1 MEIAKD
7 LVAASALPIVLAI
20 LRESDSYGYSIIKRV
35 KELSGDEMNWTEGML
50 YPILHRLEAQELI
63 DSYWKESENGRK
75 RKYYRINETGLRELE
90 MQRNQWMTVHS
101 ALTQLWET
109 EKH

>member
-1 MEIAKD
+1 MVLYIEVLGIKEMVMEIAKD

-20 LRESDSYGYSIIKRV
+20 LKESDSYGYSIIKRV

-75 RKYYRINETGLRELE
+75 RKYYRISR
-90 MQRNQWMTVHS
+90 
-101 ALTQLWET
+101 
-109 EKH
+109 